1 MNTICICKYNYSVVK
16 NNRMNCNCNIRYSK
30 YIYIKKKGEMFDRYL
45 EKLVDRTP
53 VRICENKSEDTMC
66 ALEQPDLL
74 PLPQLRPN
82 FGT

>member
-1 MNTICICKYNYSVVK
+1 
-16 NNRMNCNCNIRYSK
+16 
-30 YIYIKKKGEMFDRYL
+30 MFDRYL

-66 ALEQPDLL
+66 ALEQPDSL